1 LTELIKKLKCGRF
14 LEHSVYTNFQITPI
28 MKIRQAVQRVECR
41 KGAAGLGRLGVTR
54 DHATYSILVETMRLS
69 RTVFDI
75 QQVICRK
82 WPILT
87 PTVFGA
93 PDEFR
98 WHDETRVAGVSCGV
112 VCVIVHLAL

>member
-1 LTELIKKLKCGRF
+1 
-14 LEHSVYTNFQITPI
+14 

-41 KGAAGLGRLGVTR
+41 KRAAGLGQLGVTR
-54 DHATYSILVETMRLS
+54 DHAIYSILVETMRLS

-87 PTVFGA
+87 PTVFCA

-98 WHDETRVAGVSCGV
+98 GHLWNDETRVPAVSCGV